1 MLPPVQWPS
10 GCYVLMDTMFLQV
23 LGDLGDMAYKIL
35 IGEEGFN

>member
-1 MLPPVQWPS
+1 
-10 GCYVLMDTMFLQV
+10 VLMDMMFLQV